1 MLGDYATEESVASL
15 KKQLGLDRPVYEQYA
30 GFVARALT
38 GDLGNS
44 VVTGQP
50 AFGEVLSSLP
60 WSAALA
66 PCSPIEADL
75 MRTLE
80 HPSAAHLLGTD
91 QYGRDVL
98 SRLIWGARISIN
110 VALSVVV
117 LSLTFGSILGA
128 VAGYSGGWLAGRRKA
143 LVHAVDCVSFT
154 LHAGETLGLVGETG
168 SGKSTLGRLVLRL
181 VEPTAGRIWL
191 DGEDLTGLSNRQM
204 RRRRRE
210 VQMVFQDP
218 YGSLDPR
225 MKVGALVAE
234 PMVVHGTWRGDG
246 RDRVLEVIHKVG
258 LQEDHLDRYP
268 HEFSGGQ
275 RQRIGIARAMALK
288 PRVLVLDEPV
298 SALDVS
304 IQAQIINLLRDLQQE
319 SGMGFLFIAHDLAV
333 VRHVSDRVA
342 VMYLGRIV
350 EIGPRDAIYR
360 APAHPYTLSLLS
372 AVPVPE
378 ASRARARNRVVLHG
392 EIGSATRLPGGCRF
406 HPRCY
411 LARIKA
417 GEEGVETVE
426 REGERLPAVCVHR
439 DPDPVE
445 LSPGHEAACHFP
457 ERAGRRSEVALRAM
471 DFASG
476 DPAPAR
482 ALG

>member
-1 MLGDYATEESVASL
+1 MNPA
-15 KKQLGLDRPVYEQYA
+15 DRQS
-30 GFVARALT
+30 
-38 GDLGNS
+38 DD
-44 VVTGQP
+44 P
-50 AFGEVLSSLP
+50 APLLRVREVRKEFL
-60 WSAALA
+60 
-66 PCSPIEADL
+66 
-75 MRTLE
+75 
-80 HPSAAHLLGTD
+80 
-91 QYGRDVL
+91 
-98 SRLIWGARISIN
+98 
-110 VALSVVV
+110 
-117 LSLTFGSILGA
+117 
-128 VAGYSGGWLAGRRKA
+128 SGGWLSGRNKSR
-143 LVHAVDCVSFT
+143 VHAVDSVSFT
-154 LHAGETLGLVGETG
+154 LRAGETLGLVGETG

-191 DGEDLTGLSNRQM
+191 DGEDLTALSKREM

-234 PMVVHGTWRGDG
+234 PMVVHGTWRRGG
-246 RDRVLEVIHKVG
+246 RERVVEVVRKVG

-275 RQRIGIARAMALK
+275 RQRIGIARAMALR

-304 IQAQIINLLRDLQQE
+304 IQAQIINLLRDLQRE

-350 EIGPRDAIYR
+350 EIGPRDAMYR

-378 ASRARARNRVVLHG
+378 ATRARVRNRVVLHG
-392 EIGSATRLPGGCRF
+392 EIGSATQVPGGCRF

-411 LARIKA
+411 LARLKA
-417 GEEGVETVE
+417 RQGDVKTVDSQ
-426 REGERLPAVCVHR
+426 GERLPEVCVHR
-439 DPDPVE
+439 DPAAVT
-445 LSPGHEAACHFP
+445 LAPGHEAACHFP
-457 ERAGRRSEVALRAM
+457 EGVGGRSEVAERAM
-471 DFASG
+471 DFAAG
-476 DPAPAR
+476 R
-482 ALG
+482 

>member
-1 MLGDYATEESVASL
+1 MSPREGSDRVKPDHPALDPAAS
-15 KKQLGLDRPVYEQYA
+15 RPPSRN
-30 GFVARALT
+30 GSSRP
-38 GDLGNS
+38 GND
-44 VVTGQP
+44 
-50 AFGEVLSSLP
+50 
-60 WSAALA
+60 A
-66 PCSPIEADL
+66 P
-75 MRTLE
+75 
-80 HPSAAHLLGTD
+80 LLRVRGVRKVFT
-91 QYGRDVL
+91 
-98 SRLIWGARISIN
+98 
-110 VALSVVV
+110 
-117 LSLTFGSILGA
+117 
-128 VAGYSGGWLAGRRKA
+128 SGGWLSGGHRARVR
-143 LVHAVDCVSFT
+143 AVDSVSFT
-154 LHAGETLGLVGETG
+154 LGAGETLGLVGETG

-181 VEPTAGRIWL
+181 VEPSGGRIWL
-191 DGEDLTGLSNRQM
+191 DGEDLTALSRREM

-234 PMVVHGTWRGDG
+234 PMRVHGTWRRRGG
-246 RDRVLEVIHKVG
+246 GERVLEVMRQVG
-258 LQEDHLDRYP
+258 LAEDHLDRYP

-275 RQRIGIARAMALK
+275 RQRIGIARAMALE

-304 IQAQIINLLRDLQQE
+304 IQAQIINLLRDLQEE

-360 APAHPYTLSLLS
+360 SPAHPYTLSLLS

-378 ASRARARNRVVLHG
+378 PSRARARSRVVLHG

-411 LARIKA
+411 LARLRA
-417 GEEGVETVE
+417 RDGGVATVE
-426 REGERLPAVCVHR
+426 RDGERLPRACVHE
-439 DPDPVE
+439 DPQSIE
-445 LSPGHEAACHFP
+445 LGPGHAAECHFP
-457 ERAGRRSEVALRAM
+457 ERAGGRSEVAERAL
-471 DFASG
+471 DFA
-476 DPAPAR
+476 AR
-482 ALG
+482 

>member
-1 MLGDYATEESVASL
+1 MSPA
-15 KKQLGLDRPVYEQYA
+15 DR
-30 GFVARALT
+30 
-38 GDLGNS
+38 
-44 VVTGQP
+44 
-50 AFGEVLSSLP
+50 
-60 WSAALA
+60 
-66 PCSPIEADL
+66 SPDGSE
-75 MRTLE
+75 
-80 HPSAAHLLGTD
+80 PLL
-91 QYGRDVL
+91 RVHDV
-98 SRLIWGARISIN
+98 RKVFR
-110 VALSVVV
+110 
-117 LSLTFGSILGA
+117 
-128 VAGYSGGWLAGRRKA
+128 SGGWLSGRNKSR
-143 LVHAVDCVSFT
+143 VNAVDSVSFT
-154 LHAGETLGLVGETG
+154 LRAGETLGLVGETG

-181 VEPTAGRIWL
+181 VDPTDGRIWL
-191 DGEDLTGLSNRQM
+191 DGEDLTSLSKREM

-234 PMVVHGTWRGDG
+234 PMVVHGTWRQGG
-246 RDRVLEVIHKVG
+246 RERVVEVVRKVG

-275 RQRIGIARAMALK
+275 RQRIGIARAMALR

-304 IQAQIINLLRDLQQE
+304 IQAQIINLLRELQQE

-360 APAHPYTLSLLS
+360 SPAHPYTLSLLS

-378 ASRARARNRVVLHG
+378 ASRARVRNRVVLHG
-392 EIGSATRLPGGCRF
+392 EIGSATQLPGGCRF

-411 LARIKA
+411 LARLKA
-417 GEEGVETVE
+417 REGAVPSVE
-426 REGERLPAVCVHR
+426 RDGDRLPEVCVHR
-439 DPDPVE
+439 DPGSVT
-445 LSPGHEAACHFP
+445 LAPGHEAACHFP
-457 ERAGRRSEVALRAM
+457 EGPGGRSEVAERAM
-471 DFASG
+471 DFTAG
-476 DPAPAR
+476 GTGPP
-482 ALG
+482 G